1 MTAKK
6 PKNRLQKLSLVMQNN
21 VKLFKIVQFLS
32 KNVALIHECSL
43 NNLNAVKLPHKD
55 CKILSQLMYLV

>member
-21 VKLFKIVQFLS
+21 VQLFKIVQFLS
-32 KNVALIHECSL
+32 KNVALIHDSCFE
-43 NNLNAVKLPHKD
+43 D
-55 CKILSQLMYLV
+55 CKILSQLMYPV